1 MAHLQKYP
9 VERRSFQ
16 IDDVDIPNRL
26 CHVRDQTGGRIMV
39 SFRNTGASF
48 QIPSPGEVW
57 ICERHTGHDWHLF
70 RRRDKNAEHE
80 LLKDM
85 SPGDTRTQTGDGGT
99 HRIRATHTEINGGQY
114 GYPIHEVFGSLGADP
129 SELTLTYNPVSDY
142 SIKLFW
148 KGLLQVPGFNW
159 TRDGLVVSLSGLVGT
174 DTVVVYYQ
182 TVDSG

>member
-26 CHVRDQTGGRIMV
+26 CHVKDQTGGRIMV

-57 ICERHTGHDWHLF
+57 ICERNTGHDWHLF
-70 RRRDKNAEHE
+70 RRRDKNAEH
-80 LLKDM
+80 LDLQDM
-85 SPGDTRTQTGDGGT
+85 AAGDTRTQTGAGGT
-99 HRIRATHTEINGGQY
+99 HRIRAAHTEINGGQY
-114 GYPIHEVFGSLGADP
+114 GYPVCDVFSSLGADP
-129 SELTLTYNPVSDY
+129 GSCTLTQTPVNDA
-142 SIKLFW
+142 SIKVFW
-148 KGLLQVPGFNW
+148 KGGLMTPGFNW
-159 TRDGLVVSLSGLVGT
+159 SRDGLVLTLTGFVGT

-182 TVDSG
+182 TTDSG